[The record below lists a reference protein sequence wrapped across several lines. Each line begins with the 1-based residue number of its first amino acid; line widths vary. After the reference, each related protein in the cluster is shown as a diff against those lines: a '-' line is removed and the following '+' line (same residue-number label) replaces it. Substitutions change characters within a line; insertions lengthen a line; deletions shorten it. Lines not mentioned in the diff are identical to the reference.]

1 MADTDFNIGLVAELD
16 GDESKKQINSDIKNI
31 QKQLDKLKL
40 TAEIDSKQ
48 LDDLKGKLDNLSI
61 CLSDVSIS
69 KSTLNGLV
77 ADINNALKGI
87 QINNINIGGGGKVSI
102 GNAEAASKA
111 VQSAADRI
119 SSPKIDVGF
128 NVSKGSSDAFHKAV
142 NDEISKIQQEK
153 NKLTSVK
160 YTTNTDY
167 REVLDYSG
175 NPTGQYEQIEKLTG
189 AVFRYN
195 TAAGEAIT
203 KTMKWAQID
212 TTFDAKG
219 NEIPVMGWVQ
229 GLTTYN
235 KSVDESIQ
243 KTNGFADKVS
253 AAANKAE
260 NALNSIKSKL
270 NDKGENKTLANL
282 TDAQKDTNG
291 LTAAIS
297 KVENAITGL
306 KNSSQSTFTDAN
318 NQVTT
323 AISELNSL
331 IATIKNAEYA
341 ATSLRTKDVFTVK
354 IDESNKLDSFI
365 EKMKQSGHYTSEL
378 ESKASI
384 LKSELNGVFDTAS
397 LTSYLNGLSNLKSE
411 FEKVDT
417 AAKTAEKQTKLDTNI
432 DSERTQLRMY
442 VKDLQNANVYSGEV
456 QTKIEAM
463 FASLRKVNTQ
473 SDLTTWR
480 AALKGVKA
488 ETDSV
493 LKSTTSFVSE
503 TTRMSKAD
511 AMQKWLDNNTK
522 AAQKYG
528 AEIQDLINQLKD
540 LGIQMTKAQYDKVTS
555 SFNTTKSNARVDN
568 LLGFSAWDKFKNA
581 VSKFGGWSLATGSLM
596 TAVNKTK
603 EAVTEFKNLDDI
615 LTEIS
620 KTSDLTTSELEKL
633 GSTAFSTASEYGKT
647 APDYLS
653 GVMEMSR
660 SGFYGKQGEAMAK
673 QSLLA
678 QAAGDMTADLANKY
692 VIATNAAYKLNGEEE
707 KLNAVIDGQNMV
719 SNRNSVAMQDMA
731 DAMTEAGTVASS
743 YRVSIEDLSAMIGT
757 MEAVTKSGGTEVGNS
772 IKSILINLQNVTSNK
787 IVKVL
792 DKANASMTEMV
803 NGTEKLRNPIEIL
816 RDLSETF
823 NKLDEDDPLRA
834 EILTS
839 VGGKYQATKLAALL
853 QNMDMF
859 DKMLKDYG
867 EGSGSAMVEAE
878 KSAHN
883 LTGELNS
890 LGNTWKDVVNDFINA
905 DDLTALV
912 RNLNG
917 VLSAINQITD
927 VLKKGTILSALA
939 GIFGAKGMGLTKVYG
954 PISMRLCNN
963 AI

>member
-1 MADTDFNIGLVAELD
+1 MADTDFNIGLVA
-16 GDESKKQINSDIKNI
+16 
-31 QKQLDKLKL
+31 QLDPDKSREQIKKGIKDLQGNLDELKL
-40 TAEIDSKQ
+40 DISKSQ
-48 LDDLKGKLDNLSI
+48 LDDLKAKIENLSVK
-61 CLSDVSIS
+61 LNDVTIS
-69 KSTLNGLV
+69 SSALTNLV
-77 ADINNALKGI
+77 NQVNDALQGI
-87 QINNINIGGGGKVSI
+87 QINSVNIGGSGRKISIKGGELVSD
-102 GNAEAASKA
+102 A
-111 VQSAADRI
+111 VQDSVNKI
-119 SSPKIDVGF
+119 SSPEIEVGF
-128 NVSKGSSDAFHKAV
+128 KVSKADSDSFNKAV
-142 NDEISKIQQEK
+142 DDEIAKLQKEQ
-153 NKLTSVK
+153 NKLQSVRF
-160 YTTNTDY
+160 TTNTEYQQIFDSN
-167 REVLDYSG
+167 E
-175 NPTGQYEQIEKLTG
+175 NATGRYESIEKLTG
-189 AVFRYN
+189 AVFKYN
-195 TAAGEAIT
+195 TAAGEAIS

-212 TTFDAKG
+212 SIFDAKG

-229 GLTTYN
+229 GLTTYS
-235 KSVDESIQ
+235 KSLDEATQ
-243 KTNGFADKVS
+243 KTDSFADRVS
-253 AAANKAE
+253 TAVTKANNQLATIE
-260 NALNSIKSKL
+260 SKL
-270 NDKGENKTLANL
+270 ADKNESKTLANF
-282 TDAQKDTNG
+282 TDTEKSASE
-291 LTAAIS
+291 LTAAID
-297 KVENAITGL
+297 KVKTAIGGL
-306 KNSSQSTFTDAN
+306 QNSTKSTFASAN
-318 NQVTT
+318 NDVAT
-323 AISELNSL
+323 AISELNNL
-331 IATIKNAEYA
+331 IAKLKNAEYA
-341 ATSLRTKDVFTVK
+341 ATSLRTKDVNTVK
-354 IDESNKLDSFI
+354 IDESNKLDVFI

-411 FEKVDT
+411 FEKIDT

-757 MEAVTKSGGTEVGNS
+757 MEAVTKSGGAEVGNS
-772 IKSILINLQNVTSNK
+772 IKSILINLQNVTSSK